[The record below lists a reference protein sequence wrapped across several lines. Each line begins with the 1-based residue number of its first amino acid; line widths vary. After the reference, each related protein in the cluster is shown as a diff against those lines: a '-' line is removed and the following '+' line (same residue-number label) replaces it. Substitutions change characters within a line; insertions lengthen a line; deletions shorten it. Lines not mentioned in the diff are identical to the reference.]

1 MWWSNN
7 MSLVEKACRYK
18 VYIWSSG
25 GLLLLP
31 DKVLRTSWLRRLK
44 EALMTSPRRHP
55 SENLR
60 KGCRDFHFRSVW
72 DVLRRSKLR
81 RFYNVFVTSLCRSRY
96 WLWVFGAECFW
107 IGADFLHELDCKKD
121 IQFLKLAWLI
131 LNFELKAHVLSSL
144 KENRIGRKTS
154 IVKWF

>member
-1 MWWSNN
+1 

-31 DKVLRTSWLRRLK
+31 DKILRTSWLRRLK

-60 KGCRDFHFRSVW
+60 KGCRDFHFRSV
-72 DVLRRSKLR
+72 
-81 RFYNVFVTSLCRSRY
+81 
-96 WLWVFGAECFW
+96 
-107 IGADFLHELDCKKD
+107 
-121 IQFLKLAWLI
+121 
-131 LNFELKAHVLSSL
+131 
-144 KENRIGRKTS
+144 
-154 IVKWF
+154 